1 MKKKITLLLSTLL
14 LACSFLTVQP
24 AQAQDITVTIDG
36 EQLQTDQTPIIYNSR
51 TLVPLR
57 SIFEA
62 LGAEVNWYQ
71 AYGSISCYRN
81 DASLSLTVNDHYAYI
96 NGSQVYIDQ
105 PPIIVNNRTLVPVR
119 VVSEALG
126 ATVVWDNDNRAVI
139 ITSNDSYTGVMR
151 IDYDALLPDNL
162 KILAPDS
169 IGTRYIEGNFVNN
182 TPYPVLS
189 YSLSYLDKGTTENW
203 YLSTYDTVLSGSTSP
218 KLSTF
223 APESGRMS
231 EVQFQK
237 LTIRFKTPH
246 GEFYVEYDYQ
256 LNEITDLMK
265 LMS

>member
-1 MKKKITLLLSTLL
+1 MKKKIAMLFSALILS
-14 LACSFLTVQP
+14 CSFLTAQP
-24 AQAQDITVTIDG
+24 AQAQDIIVTIDG
-36 EQLQTDQTPIIYNSR
+36 EQLQTDQAPIIQTGR

-62 LGAEVNWYQ
+62 LGAEVTWYQ
-71 AYGSISCYRN
+71 ASGSIYCYRN
-81 DASLSLTVNDHYAYI
+81 DASISLTVNDHYAYI

-126 ATVVWDNDNRAVI
+126 ATVVWDNADRTVT

-151 IDYDALLPDNL
+151 IDYENLLPDNL
-162 KILAPDS
+162 TILPPDS
-169 IGTRYIEGNFVNN
+169 IGTRYIEGNYLND

-189 YSLSYLDKGTTENW
+189 YSLSYLDKSTGENW
-203 YLSTYDTVLSGSTSP
+203 YLSSYDTVLSGSTSP
-218 KLSTF
+218 KMNTF
-223 APESGRMS
+223 APESALMS
-231 EVQFQK
+231 DVQFQK

-256 LNEITDLMK
+256 LHEISDLMK
-265 LMS
+265 LMN

>member
-1 MKKKITLLLSTLL
+1 MKKKIAILLSALLLT
-14 LACSFLTVQP
+14 CSFLTVQP
-24 AQAQDITVTIDG
+24 AQAQNITVTIDG
-36 EQLQTDQTPIIYNSR
+36 EQLQTDQAPIIYNSR

-96 NGSQVYIDQ
+96 NGSQIYIDQ
-105 PPIIVNNRTLVPVR
+105 PPIIVNNRSLVPVR

-126 ATVVWDNDNRAVI
+126 ATVTWDGDSRSVTI
-139 ITSNDSYTGVMR
+139 ESNDSYTGVMR

-162 KILAPDS
+162 NILPPNS
-169 IGTRYIEGNFVNN
+169 IGTRYIEGNYVNN

-189 YSLSYLDKGTTENW
+189 YQLTYLDKSTTERR
-203 YLSTYDTVLSGSTSP
+203 YLSNYDTVLVGETSP
-218 KLSTF
+218 KMDTF
-223 APESGRMS
+223 APESGNMS
-231 EVQFQK
+231 DVQFQD

-246 GEFYVEYDYQ
+246 GEFYVEYDYR

-265 LMS
+265 LIS

>member
-1 MKKKITLLLSTLL
+1 MKKKIAMLLSALIL
-14 LACSFLTVQP
+14 SCSFLTAQP
-24 AQAQDITVTIDG
+24 AQAQDIIVTIDG
-36 EQLQTDQTPIIYNSR
+36 ERLQTDQAPIIQTGR

-62 LGAEVNWYQ
+62 LGAEVTWYQ
-71 AYGSISCYRN
+71 ASGSIYCYRN
-81 DASLSLTVNDHYAYI
+81 DASISLTVNDHYAYI

-126 ATVVWDNDNRAVI
+126 ATVVWDNADRTVT

-151 IDYDALLPDNL
+151 IDYENLLPNNL
-162 KILAPDS
+162 TILPPDS
-169 IGTRYIEGNFVNN
+169 IGTRYIEGNYLND

-189 YSLSYLDKGTTENW
+189 YSLSYLDKSTGENW
-203 YLSTYDTVLSGSTSP
+203 YLSSYDTVLSGSTSP
-218 KLSTF
+218 KMNTF
-223 APESGRMS
+223 APESARMS
-231 EVQFQK
+231 DVQFQK

-256 LNEITDLMK
+256 LHEISDLMK
-265 LMS
+265 LMN

>member
-1 MKKKITLLLSTLL
+1 MKKKIAMLLSALL
-14 LACSFLTVQP
+14 LACSFLTPQS
-24 AQAQDITVTIDG
+24 AQAQNIAVTIDN
-36 EQLQTDQTPIIYNSR
+36 EQLQTDQPPIIQNGR

-62 LGAEVNWYQ
+62 LGAEVSWYQ
-71 AYGSISCYRN
+71 STGSIYCYRN
-81 DASLSLTVNDHYAYI
+81 DASISLTVNDHYAYI
-96 NGSQVYIDQ
+96 NGSQVYVDQ
-105 PPIIVNNRTLVPVR
+105 PPIIVNSRTLVPVR

-182 TPYPVLS
+182 TPYPILS
-189 YSLSYLDKGTTENW
+189 YQLNYLDKGTGENR
-203 YLSTYDTVLSGSTSP
+203 YLSSYDTVLVGATSP
-218 KLSTF
+218 KMDTF

-231 EVQFQK
+231 DVQMQD

>member
-1 MKKKITLLLSTLL
+1 MIKKITMLLLTLV
-14 LACSFLTVQP
+14 LACSFLSVQP

-36 EQLQTDQTPIIYNSR
+36 EQLQTDQAPIIQNGR

-57 SIFEA
+57 SIFES
-62 LGAEVNWYQ
+62 LGAEVSWYQ
-71 AYGSISCYRN
+71 SSGSIYCYRN

-105 PPIIVNNRTLVPVR
+105 PPIIVNSRTLVPVR

-126 ATVVWDNDNRAVI
+126 ATVVWDNTDRTVT

-151 IDYDALLPDNL
+151 IDYEDLLPDDL
-162 KILAPDS
+162 TILPPNS
-169 IGTRYIEGNFVNN
+169 IGTRYIEGNYLND

-189 YSLSYLDKGTTENW
+189 YSLSYLDKSTGENW
-203 YLSTYDTVLSGSTSP
+203 YLSSYDTVLSGSTSP
-218 KLSTF
+218 KMETF
-223 APESGRMS
+223 APESGSMS
-231 EVQFQK
+231 DVQFQK

-256 LNEITDLMK
+256 LHEIADLMK

>member
-1 MKKKITLLLSTLL
+1 MKKKIVMLLSALIL
-14 LACSFLTVQP
+14 SCSFLAAQP
-24 AQAQDITVTIDG
+24 AQAQDIIVTIDD
-36 EQLQTDQTPIIYNSR
+36 EQLQTDQAPIIQNGR

-62 LGAEVNWYQ
+62 LGAEVSWYQ
-71 AYGSISCYRN
+71 SSGSIYCYRN

-126 ATVVWDNDNRAVI
+126 ATVVWDNTDRTVT

-151 IDYDALLPDNL
+151 IDYENLLPDNL
-162 KILAPDS
+162 TILPPDS
-169 IGTRYIEGNFVNN
+169 IGTRYIEGNYLND

-189 YSLSYLDKGTTENW
+189 YSLSYLDKSTGENW
-203 YLSTYDTVLSGSTSP
+203 YLSSYDTVLSDSTSP
-218 KLSTF
+218 KMNTF

-231 EVQFQK
+231 DVQFQK

-256 LNEITDLMK
+256 LHEISDLMK
-265 LMS
+265 LMN

>member
-1 MKKKITLLLSTLL
+1 MKKNIAILLSALIL
-14 LACSFLTVQP
+14 SSSFLVAQP

-36 EQLQTDQTPIIYNSR
+36 EQLQTDQAPIIQNGR

-62 LGAEVNWYQ
+62 LGAEVTWYQ
-71 AYGSISCYRN
+71 ASGSIYCYRN

-126 ATVVWDNDNRAVI
+126 ATVVWGNTDRTVTI
-139 ITSNDSYTGVMR
+139 SSNDSYTGVMR
-151 IDYDALLPDNL
+151 IDYEDLLPDNL
-162 KILAPDS
+162 TILPPDS
-169 IGTRYIEGNFVNN
+169 LDTRYIEGNYINN

-189 YSLSYLDKGTTENW
+189 YSLSYLDKGTTETW
-203 YLSTYDTVLSGSTSP
+203 YFSSYDTVLSGSTSP
-218 KLSTF
+218 KMETF

-231 EVQFQK
+231 DVQFQK

-256 LNEITDLMK
+256 LHEIADLMK

>member
-182 TPYPVLS
+182 TPYPILS
-189 YSLSYLDKGTTENW
+189 YQLNYLDKGTGENR
-203 YLSTYDTVLSGSTSP
+203 YLSSYDTVLVGATSP
-218 KLSTF
+218 KMDTF

-231 EVQFQK
+231 DVQMQD

>member
-182 TPYPVLS
+182 TPYPILS
-189 YSLSYLDKGTTENW
+189 YQLNYLDKGTGENR
-203 YLSTYDTVLSGSTSP
+203 YLSIYDTVLVGATSP
-218 KLSTF
+218 KMDTF

-231 EVQFQK
+231 DVQMQD

>member
-119 VVSEALG
+119 IVSEALG

-182 TPYPVLS
+182 TPYPILS
-189 YSLSYLDKGTTENW
+189 YQLNYLDKGTGENR
-203 YLSTYDTVLSGSTSP
+203 YLSSYDTVLVGATSP
-218 KLSTF
+218 KMDTF

-231 EVQFQK
+231 DVQMQD

>member
-1 MKKKITLLLSTLL
+1 MKKKIAMLLSALIL
-14 LACSFLTVQP
+14 SCSFLTAQP
-24 AQAQDITVTIDG
+24 AQAQDIIVTIDG
-36 EQLQTDQTPIIYNSR
+36 EQLQTDQAPIIQTGR

-62 LGAEVNWYQ
+62 LGAEVTWYQ
-71 AYGSISCYRN
+71 ASGSIYCYRN
-81 DASLSLTVNDHYAYI
+81 DASISLTVNDHYAYI

-126 ATVVWDNDNRAVI
+126 ATVVWDNADRTVT

-151 IDYDALLPDNL
+151 IDYENLLPDNL
-162 KILAPDS
+162 TILPPDS
-169 IGTRYIEGNFVNN
+169 IGTRYIVGNYLND

-189 YSLSYLDKGTTENW
+189 YSLSYLDKSTGENW
-203 YLSTYDTVLSGSTSP
+203 YLSSYDTVLSGSTSP
-218 KLSTF
+218 KMNTF
-223 APESGRMS
+223 APESARMS
-231 EVQFQK
+231 DVQFQK

-256 LNEITDLMK
+256 LHEISDLMK
-265 LMS
+265 LMN

>member
-1 MKKKITLLLSTLL
+1 MKKKIAMLLSALIL
-14 LACSFLTVQP
+14 SCSFLTAQP
-24 AQAQDITVTIDG
+24 AQAQDIIVTIDG
-36 EQLQTDQTPIIYNSR
+36 EQLQTDQAPIIQTGR

-62 LGAEVNWYQ
+62 LGAEVTWYQ
-71 AYGSISCYRN
+71 ASGSIYCYRN
-81 DASLSLTVNDHYAYI
+81 DASISLTVNDHYAYI

-126 ATVVWDNDNRAVI
+126 ATVVWDNVDRTVT

-151 IDYDALLPDNL
+151 IDYENLLPNNL
-162 KILAPDS
+162 TILPPDS
-169 IGTRYIEGNFVNN
+169 IGTRYIEGNYLND

-189 YSLSYLDKGTTENW
+189 YSLSYLDKSTGENW
-203 YLSTYDTVLSGSTSP
+203 YLSSYDTVLSGSTSP
-218 KLSTF
+218 KMNTF
-223 APESGRMS
+223 APESARMS
-231 EVQFQK
+231 DVQFQK

-256 LNEITDLMK
+256 LHEISDLMK
-265 LMS
+265 LMN

>member
-1 MKKKITLLLSTLL
+1 MKKKIAMLLSALIL
-14 LACSFLTVQP
+14 SCSFLTAQP
-24 AQAQDITVTIDG
+24 AQAQDIIVTIDD
-36 EQLQTDQTPIIYNSR
+36 EQLQTDQAPIIQNGR

-62 LGAEVNWYQ
+62 LGAEVSWYQ
-71 AYGSISCYRN
+71 SSGSIYCYRN

-126 ATVVWDNDNRAVI
+126 ATVVWDNTDRTVT

-151 IDYDALLPDNL
+151 IDYENLLPDNL
-162 KILAPDS
+162 TILPPDS
-169 IGTRYIEGNFVNN
+169 IGTRYIEGNYLND

-189 YSLSYLDKGTTENW
+189 YSLSYLDKSTGENW
-203 YLSTYDTVLSGSTSP
+203 YLSSYDTVLSGSTSP
-218 KLSTF
+218 KMNTF
-223 APESGRMS
+223 APGSGRMS
-231 EVQFQK
+231 DMQFQK

-256 LNEITDLMK
+256 LHEISDLMK
-265 LMS
+265 LMN

>member
-1 MKKKITLLLSTLL
+1 MRKKFAKLLPLIL
-14 LACSFLTVQP
+14 LACSLAFVQP

-36 EQLQTDQTPIIYNSR
+36 EELQTDQAPVIQNGR

-62 LGAEVNWYQ
+62 LGAEVSWYQ
-71 AYGSISCYRN
+71 STGSIYCYRN

-105 PPIIVNNRTLVPVR
+105 PPIIVNSRTLVPVR

-126 ATVVWDNDNRAVI
+126 ATVFWDNDTRTVT

-162 KILAPDS
+162 TILPPDS
-169 IGTRYIEGNFVNN
+169 IGTRYSEGNFVND
-182 TPYPVLS
+182 TPYPILS
-189 YSLSYLDKGTTENW
+189 YSLSYLDNSSTENW
-203 YLSTYDTVLSGSTSP
+203 YLSSYNTVLSRSTSP
-218 KLSTF
+218 KMETF

-231 EVQFQK
+231 DVQFQK

-265 LMS
+265 LMN